1 VAAIAADLIA
11 TSLLVMGSLLLSV
24 ALSFKFSRVFDAR
37 EGANPLTAKILV
49 VKVRKL
55 RRKRMMLIS

>member
-1 VAAIAADLIA
+1 LIA